1 MNGVSLGGG
10 SGGGI
15 KCMTVRHPT
24 SPTNTLGVG
33 RYVRDTPEP
42 AELLRLHREKAQAT
56 KYRLAVSAAAAEG
69 AAQVPAEGE
78 DSESLQVGVQYL
90 PPGATYID
98 SVVIDVDGGKDDAFS
113 LASVTATAG
122 EAAEQTD
129 NCNNPL
135 SEISMELSEQTQS
148 APRPVPRRSRSRR
161 QPVMFEP
168 QNQS

>member
-15 KCMTVRHPT
+15 KCMTVRQ
-24 SPTNTLGVG
+24 SDTLGVG

-69 AAQVPAEGE
+69 AAQAEGE

-90 PPGATYID
+90 PPGATYVD

-122 EAAEQTD
+122 EAAEQTN

-148 APRPVPRRSRSRR
+148 VPRPVPRRSRSRR

>member
-1 MNGVSLGGG
+1 MNGAGSSLGGG

-24 SPTNTLGVG
+24 SPDIPHLGVG

-42 AELLRLHREKAQAT
+42 AELLRIHREKAQAT
-56 KYRLAVSAAAAEG
+56 KHRLAVSAAEG
-69 AAQVPAEGE
+69 AAQAPAEGE
-78 DSESLQVGVQYL
+78 GNESLQVGVQYL
-90 PPGATYID
+90 PPGATYVD
-98 SVVIDVDGGKDDAFS
+98 SVVIDVDGSKDDAFS

-122 EAAEQTD
+122 EGAEQSI
-129 NCNNPL
+129 NNPL

-148 APRPVPRRSRSRR
+148 RPVPRRSRSRR
-161 QPVMFEP
+161 QPVMFEA